1 MGLIANLIDNFN
13 DGVIGPE
20 WGNYYGGVSETGGR
34 ARVPCTTGFAGYQS
48 AYQWTL
54 AGSSVYVQVPTR
66 PAASGATEA
75 YCAFMVNS
83 GVDGTRIGFT
93 INVVTTMLRMQS
105 DVGYFDATA
114 VEIAYSGTTH
124 LWLRIRE
131 TGGNVLWDT
140 SPDGSTWTNRRTLA
154 TPSWVTTGID
164 TCALDLSAHRSSG
177 TTDFA
182 EYDRVNTLSNAALF
196 TGTCTGTAASGATV
210 TSKRI
215 ARATTTGSAQANG
228 AATVRQTAYAAAHG
242 SAQTTGVASPDA
254 VDLSDIAI
262 AVGPPRRGYYV
273 GAPWR

>member
-1 MGLIANLIDNFN
+1 MGLISSLVDNFN
-13 DGVIGPE
+13 DNVIGPE
-20 WGNYYGGVSETGGR
+20 WGNYYGGVSEIGGR

-83 GVDGTRIGFT
+83 GTDGTRIGFT
-93 INVVTTMLRMQS
+93 INMVTTMLRMQN

-177 TTDFA
+177 TTDYA
-182 EYDRVNTLSNAALF
+182 EYDRVNTLSTAGIVEGAAAL
-196 TGTCTGTAASGATV
+196 TAQSGMTAASTRTAVSGFAATAQSDLAV
-210 TSKRI
+210 GTRLT
-215 ARATTTGSAQANG
+215 ATAAAALTGSSSLTAAPDG
-228 AATVRQTAYAAAHG
+228 ADTNDVDITVGQPESRWVV
-242 SAQTTGVASPDA
+242 SE
-254 VDLSDIAI
+254 
-262 AVGPPRRGYYV
+262 
-273 GAPWR
+273 PW